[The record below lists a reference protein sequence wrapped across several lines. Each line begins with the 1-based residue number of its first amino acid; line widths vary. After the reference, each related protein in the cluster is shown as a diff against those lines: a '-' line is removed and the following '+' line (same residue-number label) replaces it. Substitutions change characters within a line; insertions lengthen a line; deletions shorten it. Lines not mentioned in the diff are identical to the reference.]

1 MYLHDPVVIMN
12 YLFVLTM
19 SEARRKTLRT
29 SQRNYVYARDY
40 ATNNTFLAVI
50 GTCHMPHE
58 CTLYDSVVTMYYLF
72 VLLRS
77 VGVVRLECL

>member
-1 MYLHDPVVIMN
+1 MLP
-12 YLFVLTM
+12 
-19 SEARRKTLRT
+19 T
-29 SQRNYVYARDY
+29 SQRNYARDY
-40 ATNNTFLAVI
+40 ATNYTFLIAVI
-50 GTCHMPHE
+50 GTYHMPHE

>member
-1 MYLHDPVVIMN
+1 MRRDEKHYEHRN
-12 YLFVLTM
+12 ATM
-19 SEARRKTLRT
+19 
-29 SQRNYVYARDY
+29 YARDY

-77 VGVVRLECL
+77 VGVVRLECF

>member
-19 SEARRKTLRT
+19 SEARRKTLPT
-29 SQRNYVYARDY
+29 SQRNYARDY
-40 ATNNTFLAVI
+40 ATNYTFLAVI